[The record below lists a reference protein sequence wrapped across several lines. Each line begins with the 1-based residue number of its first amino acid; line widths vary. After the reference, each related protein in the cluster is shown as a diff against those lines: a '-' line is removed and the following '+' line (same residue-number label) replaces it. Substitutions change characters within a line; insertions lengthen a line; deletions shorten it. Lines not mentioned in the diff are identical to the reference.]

1 MWDEIVSKNST
12 RPIKETHIH
21 NLAEEIRK
29 LQNKNLI
36 YIELFSDTLE
46 YKEKVKKH
54 IENLK
59 KYSNIHNQNNS
70 NVLLEHFEEIVK

>member
-1 MWDEIVSKNST
+1 MWDEIVNKNPT
-12 RPIKETHIH
+12 RIIKETYIH

-36 YIELFSDTLE
+36 YIELFSDTQE
-46 YKEKVKKH
+46 YKEKIKKH

-70 NVLLEHFEEIVK
+70 SVLWEHFGKFI